1 MFWAKDCKYSDQNM
15 QALMIESA
23 VFSMNSKLECRGN
36 FSNWLPTHSRPHWLG
51 SRTKNPQRENERT
64 GERRGRGG
72 APADTCGPIK
82 TSNSD
87 WESWPRPSAPPCTPI
102 REHKHLHA
110 LWHQHLT
117 NLNVH
122 KEQMCTKKRFRIH
135 ILWIWDHTRSH
146 SCRVPDRSKTFTA
159 VFVFTWQHFEAL
171 NDFSPPWLYG
181 DSVITHQQGEHD
193 ESHKL
198 TCVCL
203 QQTKQTAQNRV
214 HMSSNAICLYCYR
227 CGSILYS
234 DPQWPVMPE
243 TDQTYNYSYI
253 YWIIH
258 NTHHL
263 SMEIPK
269 LQQSDASTK
278 THQQDKSV

>member
-72 APADTCGPIK
+72 
-82 TSNSD
+82 
-87 WESWPRPSAPPCTPI
+87 RPSRHLWSNKDFQQWL
-102 REHKHLHA
+102 RELAEAICSSLHTNPWTQA
-110 LWHQHLT
+110 LTCSMTSASHQLKRT
-117 NLNVH
+117 QRANVY
-122 KEQMCTKKRFRIH
+122 KKRFRIH

-227 CGSILYS
+227 YRVNPILWSTVACNAWDRS
-234 DPQWPVMPE
+234 DIQ
-243 TDQTYNYSYI
+243 
-253 YWIIH
+253 
-258 NTHHL
+258 
-263 SMEIPK
+263 
-269 LQQSDASTK
+269 LQLYLLNNP
-278 THQQDKSV
+278 